1 MKFPWFWRWRKHPD
15 DDTPVQPTPT
25 QALPATASTVDLTL
39 TRRMFYRA
47 VNPSQDTPCPR
58 CGKTLSPETGVYVI
72 ATRQGGQPGDH
83 FMISGDFGFYCA
95 SCPTVVIDPEQVVDV
110 LQIGA
115 TGWDVG
121 DAYSVLQLVASIL

>member
-1 MKFPWFWRWRKHPD
+1 MKFPWFWRWRKRPD

-72 ATRQGGQPGDH
+72 ATRQGGQQGNH
-83 FMISGDFGFYCA
+83 FMISGNFGFYCA

>member
-72 ATRQGGQPGDH
+72 ATRQGGQQGNH
-83 FMISGDFGFYCA
+83 FMISGNFGFYCA

>member
-1 MKFPWFWRWRKHPD
+1 
-15 DDTPVQPTPT
+15 
-25 QALPATASTVDLTL
+25 
-39 TRRMFYRA
+39 MFYRA
-47 VNPSQDTPCPR
+47 VNPSQDTPYPR

-72 ATRQGGQPGDH
+72 ATRQGRQQGDH

-95 SCPTVVIDPEQVVDV
+95 ACPTVVIDPEQAVDV